1 MRFREK
7 SQALSNRDWVADIK
21 GALTVQVLIEFLK
34 SWELVEGVVSHPD
47 VPDRFSWKFS
57 SSDQYSRKSAYNT
70 MFICSI
76 KFPAWRRIWKTWA
89 LANCKFFIWLAI
101 NNRCWT
107 SDQLAKRGLPHQAAC
122 PLCDQD
128 VETINHILVSCVFAR
143 EVWSL
148 VLNRIIPAIR
158 PCQGRD

>member
-1 MRFREK
+1 M
-7 SQALSNRDWVADIK
+7 
-21 GALTVQVLIEFLK
+21 
-34 SWELVEGVVSHPD
+34 
-47 VPDRFSWKFS
+47 
-57 SSDQYSRKSAYNT
+57 
-70 MFICSI
+70 MFIGSI
-76 KFPAWRRIWKTWA
+76 KFLAWRRIWKTWA
-89 LANCKFFIWLAI
+89 PANCKFFIWLAI

-148 VLNRIIPAIR
+148 VLNRIIPAVR
-158 PCQGRD
+158 PPRIDEMTRSSPMWFEKKTVHHFIKNKWKGLTPQDLQVTT